1 VSEAVRQ
8 ETSTSSCINVPDPAP
23 ICGGQC
29 LYSRRKIICQKQA
42 IIKLLAARGGR
53 SDWRRRGDT
62 MQRLFWLLLLTV
74 FPACAQTSLVFT
86 WGPNPSNTVYW
97 PPCSKSVKKMCR
109 TGYTLT
115 DVTGTSAPVVITS
128 TIAQDAF
135 TYTLI
140 PLPSPGLH
148 TYGLVV
154 NAKASAGKPVHSDQA
169 TVKVAVPYMFSN
181 PPAGFKATA
190 TLSSI
195 LFTWVGSQNKDLPV
209 CSTKVRAACLTAY
222 TLRDLTNASE
232 PVSIS
237 SSIGNVLSYT
247 LNRLPKSG
255 THTYDLVVS
264 GIDQNGTSRSST
276 PAIASVLVSGTP

>member
-1 VSEAVRQ
+1 
-8 ETSTSSCINVPDPAP
+8 
-23 ICGGQC
+23 
-29 LYSRRKIICQKQA
+29 
-42 IIKLLAARGGR
+42 
-53 SDWRRRGDT
+53 
-62 MQRLFWLLLLTV
+62 MQRLFWLLLLTA

-86 WGPNPSNTVYW
+86 WGPNPSDAGNW

-115 DVTGTSAPVVITS
+115 DVTATLAPVVITS
-128 TIAQDAF
+128 AIAQDAA

-148 TYGLVV
+148 TYSLVV
-154 NAKASAGKPVHSDQA
+154 NAKASTGKTVYSDPA
-169 TVKVAVPYMFSN
+169 TVTVAVPYMFSN
-181 PPAGFKATA
+181 PPAGFKAIA
-190 TLSSI
+190 TSTRI
-195 LFTWVGSQNKDLPV
+195 VFTWVGNQNKDLPV
-209 CSTKVRAACLTAY
+209 CSREVRAACLTAY

-247 LNRLPKSG
+247 LNGLPKSG
-255 THTYDLVVS
+255 THTYSLVVS

-276 PAIASVLVSGTP
+276 PAIATVLVSSTP